1 MAAVQSMS
9 TSGANATGN
18 VTGSNNLNQLMKSA
32 QEDPNKPSGTP
43 STRITE
49 RLASDQQKTKS
60 DSVGLSPEARAQAAV
75 EQRRTL
81 AADQKAASQAS
92 AAVSIPKENSASPA
106 GSSPAQ
112 TTATPKAKLSAA
124 AEDTDRANRDT
135 TKYLEQ
141 KMRDQYDRAMKQVE
155 LTSSGAQPSTG
166 ALSLYK

>member
-43 STRITE
+43 STKNTE
-49 RLASDQQKTKS
+49 RLARQQQKADS
-60 DSVGLSPEARAQAAV
+60 DSVGLSPEARAKAAV
-75 EQRRTL
+75 AQRRTL
-81 AADQKAASQAS
+81 AADQKAASAAAS
-92 AAVSIPKENSASPA
+92 APKENSASPA
-106 GSSPAQ
+106 GSPPAQ